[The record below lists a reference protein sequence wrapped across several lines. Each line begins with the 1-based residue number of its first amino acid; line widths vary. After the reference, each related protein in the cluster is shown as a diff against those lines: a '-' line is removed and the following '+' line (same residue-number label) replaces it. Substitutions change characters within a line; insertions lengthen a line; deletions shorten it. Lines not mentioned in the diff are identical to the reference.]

1 MQKKYVDLLEL
12 QTRLKM
18 GIESLFPDRIWVRA
32 EISGISRRQ
41 NGHCYLEL
49 CQNDGTLVS
58 AKTRAVIW
66 ASRWNYI
73 D

>member
-49 CQNDGTLVS
+49 
-58 AKTRAVIW
+58 
-66 ASRWNYI
+66 
-73 D
+73 